1 MKKKTED
8 FPPFLTLL
16 NHLENGN
23 LAIFDLQFQKKA
35 QIPRIFPGTFLW
47 LFSHPYAPQTV
58 SECIL
63 SSVVRLL
70 FLHR

>member
-23 LAIFDLQFQKKA
+23 LATFDLQFRKKLKYLE
-35 QIPRIFPGTFLW
+35 FFLGTFCVCLVNPI
-47 LFSHPYAPQTV
+47 HP
-58 SECIL
+58 
-63 SSVVRLL
+63 
-70 FLHR
+70 